1 MSNLVELTKAV
12 EQVEAGII
20 DVEQAAMEL
29 QRPKGQYLKDIQVQL
44 TIDPLPIGFPSL
56 EGDKILRANTPDL
69 VILGGRPGH
78 GKSALA
84 GQIALNLSKTAP
96 VLYFSLEMS
105 AKQVKKRI
113 IALETD
119 RNIRLLENLPS
130 HVLKNTETQLGK
142 YQLIL
147 NDTNGI
153 HINEL
158 VANAIAW
165 NKISPLSL
173 IVVDYLQIVGC
184 DTKRS
189 KAEEVFYVTEQL
201 KYLAAKL
208 SVPVLAL
215 AQLTRAIDGRMMS
228 GEGSAPVSSDF
239 ADSSGIEKWADV
251 AMVVHRQYLYDRT
264 RADEADIFVIK
275 NRDGESKEYMF
286 GFNGG
291 LVKFVDGGL

>member
-1 MSNLVELTKAV
+1 MSNLVELKAAV
-12 EQVEAGII
+12 DKIEAGELDI
-20 DVEQAAMEL
+20 EMAAMEL
-29 QRPKGQYLKDIQVQL
+29 QKPKGQYLKDIEVQL
-44 TIDPLPIGFPSL
+44 TVDSLPIGFPSL
-56 EGDKILRANTPDL
+56 EADKILRANTPDL
-69 VILGGRPGH
+69 VVLGGRPGH

-84 GQIALNLSKTAP
+84 GQIALTLSKQAP

-105 AKQVKKRI
+105 SKQVKKRI
-113 IALETD
+113 LALETE
-119 RNIRLLENLPS
+119 RNIRLLENMPS
-130 HVLKNTETQLGK
+130 HILKNVETQLGT

-153 HINEL
+153 HIHEL

-165 NKISPLSL
+165 HKVSPLSL

-215 AQLTRAIDGRMMS
+215 AQLTRSIDGRMMG
-228 GEGSAPVSSDF
+228 GENASPVSSDF

-264 RADEADIFVIK
+264 RADEADIFIIK
-275 NRDGESKEYMF
+275 NRDGESKEYTF
-286 GFNGG
+286 GFNGS